1 MRLTVSTLNDEVRL
15 WQVVLERRRGE
26 GWASQEANNI
36 SSFCSW
42 FSYVCGGVFSFC
54 FFVFLFF
61 SAFIPA
67 LCFSHFCFLSL
78 PMTLCLFVFVCFF
91 SRLFSSSTSSTLN
104 NLLVQ

>member
-54 FFVFLFF
+54 FLFFSVFLLLSQPFVFLISVF
-61 SAFIPA
+61 
-67 LCFSHFCFLSL
+67 FLS
-78 PMTLCLFVFVCFF
+78 P
-91 SRLFSSSTSSTLN
+91 
-104 NLLVQ
+104 